1 MGRNIQM
8 QGNES
13 IFSYCL
19 GWEETFKCREIS
31 QYLVTAW
38 GRNIQTQGNESTF
51 SYCLGWEETYKCRE
65 ISQYLVTVLDGKK
78 HTNAGK

>member
-1 MGRNIQM
+1 MGRNIQT

-19 GWEETFKCREIS
+19 GWDETYKCREMS
-31 QYLVTAW
+31 QYLVTA
-38 GRNIQTQGNESTF
+38 
-51 SYCLGWEETYKCRE
+51 
-65 ISQYLVTVLDGKK
+65 LDGKK